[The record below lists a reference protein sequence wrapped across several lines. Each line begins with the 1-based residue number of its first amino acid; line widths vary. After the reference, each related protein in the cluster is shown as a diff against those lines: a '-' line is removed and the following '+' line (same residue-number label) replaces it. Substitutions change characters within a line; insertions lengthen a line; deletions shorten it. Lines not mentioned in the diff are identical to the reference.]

1 VCVSVAFNLV
11 DHEKRSHTTEFGGE
25 MLLRSKQFSCR
36 ELLSERS
43 ARSTFVVNDQ
53 NLKPLLT

>member
-43 ARSTFVVNDQ
+43 ARSNDQ